1 MTENTTRR
9 KYFKGDMPEDVREH
23 LRAARDEMRETVKS
37 ILPPGFVEHRRN
49 ARREMLLAWR
59 SLIDS
64 ALERIDEK
72 EEDDNPSNAI

>member
-9 KYFKGDMPEDVREH
+9 KSFKREMPEEVREH
-23 LRAARDEMRETVKS
+23 MRAARDEMRESIQS
-37 ILPPGFVEHRRN
+37 ILPPGFMEHRRN

-64 ALERIDEK
+64 AIERMDNKEK
-72 EEDDNPSNAI
+72 EEDTV

>member
-9 KYFKGDMPEDVREH
+9 KSFKREMPEDVRDH
-23 LRAARDEMRETVKS
+23 IRAAREELRESIKS
-37 ILPPGFVEHRRN
+37 ILPPGFMEHRRN

-64 ALERIDEK
+64 ALDRMDEK
-72 EEDDNPSNAI
+72 EQDDSPANAI